1 MQRFFS
7 GDIEALGDREIGVIA
22 ATSNV
27 ARDGHVIEINGLNLN
42 EYRKVPIVLY
52 QHDSSQPVGTAT
64 SLGVVGN
71 ALAARIQFAPPGI
84 SVVADQACALCKAG
98 ILRGISIGFDPDWST
113 AEPLDPKKPR
123 SGQRFRKSELLEI
136 SVVSI
141 PSDTG
146 ATVVQRSFG
155 GREDFRRMIE
165 RLPPISRPSIERAA
179 AKLPR
184 HAGGRILSH
193 AGHVWTLLQIE
204 EQKRE
209 EKARRY
215 SRQARKA
222 DLERLRARGAVNFH

>member
-22 ATSNV
+22 ATGNV
-27 ARDGHVIEINGLNLN
+27 ARDGHVIEMAGLNLEN
-42 EYRKVPIVLY
+42 YRKVPVVLW
-52 QHDSSQPVGTAT
+52 QHNSAEPVGTTIA
-64 SLGVVGN
+64 LGVVGN
-71 ALAARIQFAPPGI
+71 SLACRIAFAPLNVSI
-84 SVVADQACALCKAG
+84 TADQACALCKAG
-98 ILRGISIGFDPDWST
+98 IVRGISIGFDPDWST

-123 SGQRFRKSELLEI
+123 GGQRFLKSELLEI

-141 PSDTG
+141 PADTG

-193 AGHVWTLLQIE
+193 AGHVWTLLQIA

-209 EKARRY
+209 EQKRRY

-222 DLERLRARGAVNFH
+222 ELERLRARGAVNFH

>member
-7 GDIEALGDREIGVIA
+7 GDIAELGPRQIGVVA
-22 ATSNV
+22 ATGNV
-27 ARDGHVIEINGLNLN
+27 ARDGHIIEISGLDLTN
-42 EYRKVPIVLY
+42 YRKVPIVLY

-71 ALAARIQFAPPGI
+71 ALAACIQFAPPGI
-84 SVVADQACALCKAG
+84 SVVADQCCAMTKAA

-123 SGQRFRKSELLEI
+123 GGQRFRKSELLEI

-165 RLPPISRPSIERAA
+165 RLPAVGKPSIERAA

-184 HAGGRILSH
+184 NAGGRILSH

>member
-84 SVVADQACALCKAG
+84 SLVADQACALCKAG
-98 ILRGISIGFDPDWST
+98 IVRGISIGFDPDWST
-113 AEPLDPKKPR
+113 AESLDPKKPR
-123 SGQRFRKSELLEI
+123 GGQRFRKSELLEI

-155 GREDFRRMIE
+155 GREDFRRLIE

>member
-84 SVVADQACALCKAG
+84 SVVADQACALCKAA

-123 SGQRFRKSELLEI
+123 GGQRFRKSELLEI

-155 GREDFRRMIE
+155 GREDFRRLIE

-193 AGHVWTLLQIE
+193 AGHVWTLLQIA

-209 EKARRY
+209 EQKRRY

>member
-22 ATSNV
+22 ATNNV
-27 ARDGHVIEINGLNLN
+27 ARDGHIIEISGLDLTN
-42 EYRKVPIVLY
+42 YRKVPIVLY

-84 SVVADQACALCKAG
+84 SVVADQACALCKAA

-123 SGQRFRKSELLEI
+123 GGQRFRKSELLEI

-184 HAGGRILSH
+184 HAPGRILTH

-209 EKARRY
+209 EQKRRY